1 MGLLDLIGR
10 KRARDKPQNSYEGQD
25 FSYLFGRTTS
35 GENVDE
41 FKAMQTTQ
49 SMPVCVFLLKRWRH
63 FLFTSM
69 NGQKMGRRKSWTT
82 HCTFFFMMNPI
93 QRCPPLSFER
103 QS

>member
-1 MGLLDLIGR
+1 MGLLDLIEKKGLEISLKTVMKVR
-10 KRARDKPQNSYEGQD
+10 TFPTSLVARLVARMWMS
-25 FSYLFGRTTS
+25 LRLCTRR
-35 GENVDE
+35 
-41 FKAMQTTQ
+41 Q

>member
-25 FSYLFGRTTS
+25 FSTS
-35 GENVDE
+35 LV
-41 FKAMQTTQ
+41 ARLVARMWMSLRLCRRRQ